1 MNIFSKHARD
11 RSQQR
16 GIPPLI
22 MEWLFEFGME
32 EHHRGRQIVYF
43 DKKSRKSLR
52 RAVGRQAI
60 AKLDKYMNSYLV
72 VEDGNVITVGHR
84 FSRIRKN

>member
-1 MNIFSKHARD
+1 MNFISKHASD

-43 DKKSRKSLR
+43 DKRSRRSLR
-52 RAVGRQAI
+52 RAVGRQVI
-60 AKLDKYMNSYLV
+60 TKLDKYMNCYLV
-72 VEDGNVITVGHR
+72 VDDGMVITVGHR
-84 FSRIRKN
+84 FARIPRS